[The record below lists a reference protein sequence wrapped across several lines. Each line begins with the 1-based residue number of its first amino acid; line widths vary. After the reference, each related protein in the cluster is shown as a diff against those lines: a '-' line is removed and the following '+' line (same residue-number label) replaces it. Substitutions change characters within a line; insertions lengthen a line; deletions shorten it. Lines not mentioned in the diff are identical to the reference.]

1 MSNLDHLAPSTN
13 DRERVVR
20 MRELAARLAL
30 SSSHLYALIQQ
41 GRFPTPVS
49 LIPGGRA
56 KGWPEREQTA
66 CLQPRVE
73 IRDLE
78 ARSRLGGS
86 SASKDTAR
94 VASSTNLISEGQGS

>member
-1 MSNLDHLAPSTN
+1 MSNLDHLAHSTN

-41 GRFPTPVS
+41 GRFPKPVA

-56 KGWPEREQTA
+56 KGWPERELTA
-66 CLQPRVE
+66 WLQHRVD

-78 ARSRLGGS
+78 ARSRLE
-86 SASKDTAR
+86 ASK
-94 VASSTNLISEGQGS
+94 ASRDKAGVISNTNSISIERKS

>member
-41 GRFPTPVS
+41 GRFPKPIA

-56 KGWPEREQTA
+56 KGWPERELTA
-66 CLQPRVE
+66 WLQNRVE

-78 ARSRLGGS
+78 ARSRLE
-86 SASKDTAR
+86 ASN
-94 VASSTNLISEGQGS
+94 ASQDKVGVISNTNSISIEHKA

>member
-41 GRFPTPVS
+41 GRFPRPVA

-56 KGWPEREQTA
+56 KGWPERELTTW
-66 CLQPRVE
+66 LQHRVE

-78 ARSRLGGS
+78 ARSRLE
-86 SASKDTAR
+86 ASK
-94 VASSTNLISEGQGS
+94 ASRDDAGVVPKTNLISEGQGS

>member
-1 MSNLDHLAPSTN
+1 
-13 DRERVVR
+13 

-41 GRFPTPVS
+41 GRFPKPVA

-56 KGWPEREQTA
+56 KGWPERELTA
-66 CLQPRVE
+66 WLQNRVE

-78 ARSRLGGS
+78 ARSRLEASNASQDKGG
-86 SASKDTAR
+86 AIKKANT
-94 VASSTNLISEGQGS
+94 ISIEHKS